1 MKEEEL
7 VENRL
12 AIELSRGT
20 ILDEYLIKFLK
31 SNGSN
36 HFVEEIENSSK
47 LIKELEEILFLLDLD
62 VTDLMR
68 IRDDLRRS
76 LQKIE
81 DNIFSLELPKQDI
94 EKLMSDISQWR
105 ENDEKLLSDI
115 SSLRKKEEKLMFE
128 EENKQKR
135 LNVEKNRIRFS
146 KDYLESL
153 GYYY

>member
-128 EENKQKR
+128 EEN
-135 LNVEKNRIRFS
+135 
-146 KDYLESL
+146 
-153 GYYY
+153 